1 MPLLDFKKIF
11 SIRQERKKPKY
22 YQHIRRDVDPNAV
35 WETIGEL
42 GDGAF
47 GKVYKVKHKENGKLA
62 AAKIIE
68 IKNEEELEDYTVEID
83 ILSECSHRHVV
94 ALDDAYFHDGKLWMM
109 IEFCAGGA
117 LDDIMLDLDHPLSER
132 QIRVICRQMLEA
144 LDYLHTHHIIHRD
157 LKAGNVLL
165 TPEGDIKLADFGVSA
180 KNNNTRQK
188 RDTFIGTP
196 YWMAPEVVLCETV
209 KDTPYDCKADIWS
222 LGITLIEFA
231 QMEPPNHEM
240 HPMRVLIKISKS
252 EPPQLEDPGRWSREF
267 ADFLRQCLQ
276 KIPEGRPSARELLTH
291 PFVKNTEETKPIR
304 DLVAEAKAEVVE
316 EVVEGENDEEEEE
329 PTTPR
334 DLNKSRESLQSTD
347 SKNSDEAT
355 VGAPEKPLQEITEE
369 PGPVKRK
376 APAPPP
382 PPPVQEVVKQ
392 ADEDKSSDEGI
403 GTNGSTEKLPE
414 IGSEIAL
421 PSVNETLVEERE
433 GSETPDA
440 VLAPPEAF
448 RDTSNTPGSPS
459 KESIDEQT
467 IDFSPEYSDVEDLK
481 DSSAS
486 VAMDIVNGLLEIV
499 HTETQKQDGNEAE
512 VRSEV
517 TERAAEPESKKESV
531 TVDGLENDALPKP
544 LSVEKDQSET
554 KDHQSRTEHF
564 EDGVEESASAEIVVI
579 FPDEKVHRLGDHRED
594 SGAHSMPLSL
604 SGVLEPQE
612 VPTRHRRQGSGDAK
626 SENSADSGSIH
637 TMDNEIPEAKVE
649 PSKKRKESDGLD
661 LEEKS
666 RRKKTIK
673 KTRKIEIDG
682 RVVTQTQ
689 VKEVYDDDKDRKVE
703 QLLRKQDLRELKL
716 MQRQE
721 QRSQQEL
728 HVKIRQQIDNTE
740 KRFEQEMNNLTRR
753 YDTELDT
760 LTKQQKQHVEK
771 LEESQTT
778 DVRLATKRI
787 RQEQEKE
794 LKKFREELKLEQK
807 EMKLDV
813 DRLPKSERKDA
824 MRRRKEEL
832 EIKQQQKEQDF
843 VTRQNQALE
852 LALRK
857 MTDQHRL
864 ELAKVE
870 REFLQHKQQLLRARE
885 ASVWELEEKHLHER
899 HQETK
904 QHQKDQFFLQ
914 RQQLLKRHEKEIE
927 QVNRINY
934 REQDEL
940 VRRHTSEKRRL
951 PKIQR
956 SEGKVREQMFKKSL
970 RISSMSTPQQDKE
983 KLKQNP
989 QDSVFKRSLRGVG
1002 GIVNQEEKQLMK
1014 QFQTQ
1019 ETKRMKAE
1027 QQRQEQKQT
1036 KQLEEL
1042 RSRHDVT
1049 MQELQQMQ
1057 NEKRHMLIEHETQKL
1072 KEIDE
1077 QHQRELREWREKLR
1091 PRKKKLE
1098 DEFQHQLQEQEQF
1111 YSMGHM
1117 NNEPVPYA
1125 VMSTPTPSY

>member
-22 YQHIRRDVDPNAV
+22 YQHIRRDVDPNAL

-47 GKVYKVKHKENGKLA
+47 GKVYKVKNKENGNLA

-117 LDDIMLDLDHPLSER
+117 LDDIMLDLDHPLTEP

-180 KNNNTRQK
+180 KNSNTRQK

-291 PFVKNTEETKPIR
+291 PFVRTAEEKKPIR

-355 VGAPEKPLQEITEE
+355 VGATEKPLEEISEE

-376 APAPPP
+376 KPAPPP
-382 PPPVQEVVKQ
+382 PPVSEVVKQ

-403 GTNGSTEKLPE
+403 GTNGSTEKLPD

-421 PSVNETLVEERE
+421 PSVNETLVEEKE

-448 RDTSNTPGSPS
+448 RDNSNTPGSPS

-467 IDFSPEYSDVEDLK
+467 IDFSPEFSDVEDLK

-499 HTETQKQDGNEAE
+499 HTETQKQEGNGSE
-512 VRSEV
+512 VRDEV
-517 TERAAEPESKKESV
+517 PERAESEKDSV
-531 TVDGLENDALPKP
+531 TVGGLEKDALPKP
-544 LSVEKDQSET
+544 VCVENDSSET

-579 FPDEKVHRLGDHRED
+579 FPDEKVQRLGDHQED
-594 SGAHSMPLSL
+594 SPHSMPLPL

-637 TMDNEIPEAKVE
+637 TMDNEVSEAKVE

-689 VKEVYDDDKDRKVE
+689 VKEVYDDDKDKKVE

-813 DRLPKSERKDA
+813 ERLPKSERKDA

-832 EIKQQQKEQDF
+832 ELKQQQKEQDF
-843 VTRQNQALE
+843 VSRQNQALE

-927 QVNRINY
+927 QVNRINN

-983 KLKQNP
+983 KLKQ
-989 QDSVFKRSLRGVG
+989 
-1002 GIVNQEEKQLMK
+1002 
-1014 QFQTQ
+1014 FQTQ

-1027 QQRQEQKQT
+1027 QQRQEQKHT

-1111 YSMGHM
+1111 YSMG
-1117 NNEPVPYA
+1117 NTDNEPVPYS
-1125 VMSTPTPSY
+1125 VMSTPTTLY

>member
-22 YQHIRRDVDPNAV
+22 YQHIRRDLDPNAV

-47 GKVYKVKHKENGKLA
+47 GKVYKVKHKENGNLA

-117 LDDIMLDLDHPLSER
+117 LDDIMLELDHPLTEP

-180 KNNNTRQK
+180 KNSNTRQK

-267 ADFLRQCLQ
+267 ADFLKQCLQ

-291 PFVKNTEETKPIR
+291 PFVRTAEEKKPIR

-347 SKNSDEAT
+347 SKNSDEAA
-355 VGAPEKPLQEITEE
+355 VGVTEKPLEEITEE

-376 APAPPP
+376 APAP

-403 GTNGSTEKLPE
+403 GTNGSTEKLPD

-433 GSETPDA
+433 GSESSDA

-448 RDTSNTPGSPS
+448 RDESKAPGSPS

-467 IDFSPEYSDVEDLK
+467 IDFSPEYSDVDELK

-499 HTETQKQDGNEAE
+499 HTETQKQEGNEAE
-512 VRSEV
+512 VREDIQ
-517 TERAAEPESKKESV
+517 ERAAEPESEKDSV
-531 TVDGLENDALPKP
+531 TVGVLEEDALPKP
-544 LSVEKDQSET
+544 LSVENDRSET
-554 KDHQSRTEHF
+554 KDSQSRTEHF
-564 EDGVEESASAEIVVI
+564 EDDVEESASAEIVVI
-579 FPDEKVHRLGDHRED
+579 FPDEKVQRLGNDQGESQD
-594 SGAHSMPLSL
+594 SPHSMPLPL

-637 TMDNEIPEAKVE
+637 TMDNEVPEAKVE

-661 LEEKS
+661 MEEKS

-689 VKEVYDDDKDRKVE
+689 VKEVYDDDKDKKVE

-728 HVKIRQQIDNTE
+728 HIKIRQQVDNTE
-740 KRFEQEMNNLTRR
+740 KRFEQEMTNLTRR

-794 LKKFREELKLEQK
+794 LRKFREELKLEQK

-813 DRLPKSERKDA
+813 ERLPKSERKDA

-832 EIKQQQKEQDF
+832 EMKQQQKEQDF
-843 VTRQNQALE
+843 VSRQNQALE

-927 QVNRINY
+927 QVNRINN

-983 KLKQNP
+983 KLKQ
-989 QDSVFKRSLRGVG
+989 
-1002 GIVNQEEKQLMK
+1002 
-1014 QFQTQ
+1014 FQTQ

-1027 QQRQEQKQT
+1027 QQRQEQKHS

-1125 VMSTPTPSY
+1125 VMSTPTLSY

>member
-1 MPLLDFKKIF
+1 
-11 SIRQERKKPKY
+11 
-22 YQHIRRDVDPNAV
+22 
-35 WETIGEL
+35 
-42 GDGAF
+42 
-47 GKVYKVKHKENGKLA
+47 
-62 AAKIIE
+62 
-68 IKNEEELEDYTVEID
+68 
-83 ILSECSHRHVV
+83 
-94 ALDDAYFHDGKLWMM
+94 
-109 IEFCAGGA
+109 
-117 LDDIMLDLDHPLSER
+117 
-132 QIRVICRQMLEA
+132 
-144 LDYLHTHHIIHRD
+144 
-157 LKAGNVLL
+157 
-165 TPEGDIKLADFGVSA
+165 
-180 KNNNTRQK
+180 
-188 RDTFIGTP
+188 
-196 YWMAPEVVLCETV
+196 MAPEVVLCETV

-267 ADFLRQCLQ
+267 ADFLKQCLQ
-276 KIPEGRPSARELLTH
+276 KIPEGRPSARELLMH
-291 PFVKNTEETKPIR
+291 PFVRTAEEKKPIH
-304 DLVAEAKAEVVE
+304 
-316 EVVEGENDEEEEE
+316 
-329 PTTPR
+329 
-334 DLNKSRESLQSTD
+334 LNKSRESLQSTD
-347 SKNSDEAT
+347 SKNSDEAA
-355 VGAPEKPLQEITEE
+355 VGVTEKPLEEITEE

-376 APAPPP
+376 APAP

-403 GTNGSTEKLPE
+403 GTNGSTEKLPD

-433 GSETPDA
+433 GSESSDA

-448 RDTSNTPGSPS
+448 RDESKTPGSPS

-467 IDFSPEYSDVEDLK
+467 IDFSPEYSDVDELK

-499 HTETQKQDGNEAE
+499 HTETQKQEGNEAE
-512 VRSEV
+512 VREDIQ
-517 TERAAEPESKKESV
+517 ERAAEPESEKDSV
-531 TVDGLENDALPKP
+531 TVGVLEEDALRKP
-544 LSVEKDQSET
+544 LSVENDRSET
-554 KDHQSRTEHF
+554 KDSQSRTEHF
-564 EDGVEESASAEIVVI
+564 EDDVEESASAEIVVI
-579 FPDEKVHRLGDHRED
+579 FPDEKVQRLGNDQGESQD
-594 SGAHSMPLSL
+594 SPHSMPLPL

-637 TMDNEIPEAKVE
+637 TMDNEVPEAKVE
-649 PSKKRKESDGLD
+649 PSKKRKGSDGLD

-689 VKEVYDDDKDRKVE
+689 VKEVYDDDKDKKVE

-728 HVKIRQQIDNTE
+728 HIKIRQQVDNTE
-740 KRFEQEMNNLTRR
+740 KRFEQEMTNLTRR

-794 LKKFREELKLEQK
+794 LRKFREELKLEQK

-813 DRLPKSERKDA
+813 ERLPKSERKDA

-832 EIKQQQKEQDF
+832 EMKQQQKEQDF
-843 VTRQNQALE
+843 VSRQNQALE

-927 QVNRINY
+927 QVNRINN

-983 KLKQNP
+983 KLKQVHSRRADFTCLLTCSITIP
-989 QDSVFKRSLRGVG
+989 SEPTGLCV
-1002 GIVNQEEKQLMK
+1002 QEELARSWWHSQSGGKTVDEAAYCMGLDGLPPSH
-1014 QFQTQ
+1014 QTEAHCLILTLTLGVRYSCRTVQ
-1019 ETKRMKAE
+1019 PHSEALQNSQSCVHWYASSLTTSLVSFDCSTAE
-1027 QQRQEQKQT
+1027 QGC
-1036 KQLEEL
+1036 
-1042 RSRHDVT
+1042 
-1049 MQELQQMQ
+1049 LQDAQWIISSP
-1057 NEKRHMLIEHETQKL
+1057 HHL
-1072 KEIDE
+1072 
-1077 QHQRELREWREKLR
+1077 
-1091 PRKKKLE
+1091 
-1098 DEFQHQLQEQEQF
+1098 
-1111 YSMGHM
+1111 
-1117 NNEPVPYA
+1117 
-1125 VMSTPTPSY
+1125 